1 MKSAFLSSLGVI
13 AILSAVVAAV
23 GPGPSVLEYPAGTAC
38 RTWSDGGDVYL
49 HVTNFTEVAVSGTVI
64 LNEIFEKLQCVG
76 PRHPAEID
84 GRWIEIELPPRAAVT
99 LRLGK

>member
-1 MKSAFLSSLGVI
+1 MKSAFLSLIGLI
-13 AILSAVVAAV
+13 AMLSAVAAVV
-23 GPGPSVLEYPAGTAC
+23 GPGPSVLEHPAGTAC
-38 RTWSDGGDVYL
+38 RTWSEGGDVYL
-49 HVTNFTEVAVSGTVI
+49 HVTNFTEVAVSGTVA
-64 LNEIFEKLQCVG
+64 LNEIFEKLRWVG